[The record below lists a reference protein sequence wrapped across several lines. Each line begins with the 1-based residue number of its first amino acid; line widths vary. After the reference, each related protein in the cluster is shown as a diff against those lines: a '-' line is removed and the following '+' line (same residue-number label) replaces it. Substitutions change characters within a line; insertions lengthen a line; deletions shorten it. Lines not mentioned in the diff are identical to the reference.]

1 MKARN
6 MNRQTHANRRD
17 FLKGLGACAATAALA
32 TPGGSFASAR
42 PSELRAILLHL
53 GRNMWCDWAADGE
66 PSGLQGKRVAQ
77 TRLLC
82 RTDFWRAA
90 TGHAAARGL
99 NCVVV
104 DLGEGVVFPSHPEL
118 AVAGSWTAD
127 EMRAEVRRLR
137 ALGLEAIPKLNF
149 STTHNGWLK
158 GYRRRISTPE
168 YYALCRDLVRDA
180 AEIFERPRLFHIG
193 YDEESA
199 ELQKACTFEFRV
211 ARAGELWWNDFLR
224 LVRDVEDAGMR
235 AWMWSDFGWNHR
247 EFVTRCPK
255 SVLQSNWYYDENLK
269 GFDLDLSA
277 ADGDGRRLG
286 LFVELDRAGFEQV
299 PCGSNWMSQP
309 RVAKKA
315 SADPVMGEL
324 VRFCRR
330 HVSAARLKGFMMAP
344 WDHLDTPEGR
354 DFNLRGIDLL
364 ADALQS

>member
-32 TPGGSFASAR
+32 TPGGAFASAR

-66 PSGLQGKRVAQ
+66 PSGLQGKRAAR
-77 TRLLC
+77 TRLAC
-82 RTDFWRAA
+82 RADFWRAA
-90 TGHAAARGL
+90 TDHAAARGL

-118 AVAGSWTAD
+118 AVEGSWTA
-127 EMRAEVRRLR
+127 EAMRDEVRRLR
-137 ALGLEAIPKLNF
+137 AAGLEAVPKLNF

-180 AEIFERPRLFHIG
+180 AEIFERPRFFHIG

-235 AWMWSDFGWNHR
+235 AWMWSDFGWSHR
-247 EFVTRCPK
+247 EFATRCPK
-255 SVLQSNWYYDENLK
+255 SVLQSNWYYDESLN

-277 ADGDGRRLG
+277 AAGDGRRLG

-299 PCGSNWMSQP
+299 PCGSNWMS
-309 RVAKKA
+309 RLRKEKKA
-315 SADPVMGEL
+315 SADGVMGGL

-364 ADALQS
+364 ADALAS